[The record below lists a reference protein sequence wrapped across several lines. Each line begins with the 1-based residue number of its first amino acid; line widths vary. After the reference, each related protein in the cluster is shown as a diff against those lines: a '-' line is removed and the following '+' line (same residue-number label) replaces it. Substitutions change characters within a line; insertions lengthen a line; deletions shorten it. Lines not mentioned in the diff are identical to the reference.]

1 MVKQI
6 EYHIFLRADATIQ
19 TPQVATLGFV
29 TFGALRHDKLRFYT
43 FLYCVIL
50 KTSSAMLLVET
61 LRMSVMI
68 MYDY

>member
-6 EYHIFLRADATIQ
+6 EYHIFLRADANIQ

-50 KTSSAMLLVET
+50 KTTSAMSFCGNIADECD
-61 LRMSVMI
+61 
-68 MYDY
+68 DYV